1 MSKEC
6 CEALRKLWIWFFILN
21 NDDENGDDCKDD
33 LIRWSMIIDHDH
45 DENEKIMND
54 NDHQII
60 HWMGVLTWTHEYV
73 YDDDDEDDDD
83 DDDDHHHDPTFSTSI
98 AWLPWL
104 ELILP
109 YFTLDQTRL
118 GIALKFHRA
127 ILFHIL
133 SEIFLHLRFRLWD
146 AELR

>member
-1 MSKEC
+1 
-6 CEALRKLWIWFFILN
+6 
-21 NDDENGDDCKDD
+21 
-33 LIRWSMIIDHDH
+33 MIIDHDH
-45 DENEKIMND
+45 DENEKMMND
-54 NDHQII
+54 DDHQII

-73 YDDDDEDDDD
+73 YDDDGEDDDDDDDDHDCDEDDDDHDCDEDDDD
-83 DDDDHHHDPTFSTSI
+83 DDCDNNDHHHDPTFSTSI